1 MRTTASPEL
10 AGLILFKGMGNPT
23 ILRLQQM
30 DDAANF
36 LLDYDSPARGG
47 ILTTSNQIAGDIP
60 GPRQI
65 DPETNLSETGPAETL
80 QIPVPPIPK
89 IRSAQDKVL
98 RGILSENKFFKR
110 TPLRDSLGELTGEIT
125 IEPTEAFN
133 TFMADPVNQNI
144 LAEYFPVIKG
154 DLEDIGKTRA
164 LFNALVE
171 EEGLLAETISN
182 SDAFATLFEGVYD
195 NPIARL
201 QTIIGTPGKS
211 RILNYE
217 NPVSDLIKIA
227 KIVADSEN
235 PQAIQGFIDTII
247 NHAYTEA
254 GGFSPIVLET
264 GLSPFNLS
272 EFKTALFSP
281 MVPGRRE
288 SVADVLRDTGIL
300 EGGNA
305 HLAKITQLLN
315 EMDKIQQAI
324 SPARGSELG
333 SIADPDLKNR
343 IQMQIGEAGVG
354 AMGAGIASNFYGL
367 LVKAG
372 IVGGAGSLIS
382 SALGARVARDV
393 IAKNPAILAQQL
405 MTEAI
410 KDPKIMADLLE
421 MTQDYVPGAFSKLP
435 SNKLKRMYTFL
446 LGGGLVPATMG
457 FKEFSDNYYLEQY
470 FPEERRAQR
479 TEAETTP
486 NIVPET
492 QPTPPTVPAPL
503 EEPVTP
509 APVPVVQT
517 APPMAPPAQQVA
529 QAPASP
535 DQRARYAA
543 MFPNDMASG
552 IIRQGI
558 GSLG

>member
-36 LLDYDSPARGG
+36 LLDYDSRGG
-47 ILTTSNQIAGDIP
+47 VLTTFNEDVGAIP

-65 DPETNLSETGPAETL
+65 DPETNLSQTGPAEIL
-80 QIPVPPIPK
+80 QIPVPPIPQ

-98 RGILSENKFFKR
+98 RGILSEARFFKR

-247 NHAYTEA
+247 NHAYTVA